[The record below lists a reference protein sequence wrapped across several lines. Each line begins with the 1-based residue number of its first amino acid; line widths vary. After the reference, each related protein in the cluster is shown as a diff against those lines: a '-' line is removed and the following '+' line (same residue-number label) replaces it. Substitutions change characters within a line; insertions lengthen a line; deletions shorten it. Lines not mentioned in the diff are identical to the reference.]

1 MTANTMQIVLLIGA
15 AIVAWLIFGWLLNVI
30 KVSLKTAI
38 SIALFVLVLQFAF
51 GISPEKLWAEILNLP
66 AMIQKMLPSNPK

>member
-1 MTANTMQIVLLIGA
+1 MTANNMQIVLLIGA
-15 AIVAWLIFGWLLNVI
+15 VIVAWLVFGWLLNVI

-38 SIALFVLVLQFAF
+38 SIALIVLVLQFAF

-66 AMIQKMLPSNPK
+66 AMVQHLFQPNHK